1 MRIFLSLLTS
11 PRLFRWVGVGGV
23 ACSLLFPLVAGS
35 TSIWIMKNVTA
46 GSETRQLAA
55 HLRAELAEHLVLEDL
70 QPPLSPK
77 AISALDYLFHRSS
90 LSRAENLKAIRLWS
104 AEEKL
109 LWSSRSGAGGS
120 VPPPEAFR
128 EALRQGFTFRQIPPN
143 TWYPAFQPKTSPLRL
158 ETWVALAGTE
168 GEPPSSRFRFVVEV
182 LSEPADL
189 PAEVALYESLI
200 WLISGSLGVAGLSL
214 MLVGLSFL
222 RRLHGTAARQA
233 AHGMLT
239 TKITRALSAD
249 LDPDRLFRNI
259 LQEIR
264 QVVPCDRIVIAGVD
278 PATREHRFWHVESD
292 FSVPRFSGEGNREVG
307 EWNLKHVYARMLP
320 TNFPDLEKVDAPWV
334 PYLLKGGL
342 RSVFLM
348 PILQEGE
355 YFAHLGLSWARKGG
369 VDPGS
374 EALLSSLAGH
384 LASAIRNATLFQ
396 RAERRASR
404 LATLNALSQ
413 KIAQNIDLRE
423 TLDAIVQAAVELLGG
438 DIARAFLLDEETGV
452 LVPQAHAGRIP
463 PPSAPLGTL
472 RVGRGVI
479 GRIVESGEPAILP
492 DVQEVPEWQLNDWAR
507 ENGLHAYVA
516 HPLRLGG
523 KPFGAIYCIST
534 KAGFFTR
541 EDLDLLGSFSFQ
553 ASIAIEKARLFAETR
568 QRALRLELAGEI
580 TKALASTLRPGE
592 LFRTIA
598 REIRRAV
605 PCERCVIGSL
615 DRESHRY
622 HTWHAESEVE
632 LPVRDQAFDDEGTWW
647 DRDVYESMR
656 MVGIPDI
663 RPISYRRAQEMADA
677 GLRSVLVMPILQDG
691 KSAAHIFLASV
702 RPANFTRDHER
713 LLASLSDH
721 LGMALRN
728 AMLYQASE
736 DKTSRL
742 EITGEIAKAV
752 SSSLE
757 PEEIFRTITREIRRA
772 IPCERCA
779 ISTVDPQTAI
789 PAYWH
794 IDSDIEVE
802 PLPPGQGME
811 AGGQLLE
818 KVYARKEPYC
828 IHDIL

>member
-1 MRIFLSLLTS
+1 
-11 PRLFRWVGVGGV
+11 
-23 ACSLLFPLVAGS
+23 
-35 TSIWIMKNVTA
+35 
-46 GSETRQLAA
+46 
-55 HLRAELAEHLVLEDL
+55 
-70 QPPLSPK
+70 
-77 AISALDYLFHRSS
+77 ALDYLFHRSS

-104 AEEKL
+104 AEERL

-120 VPPPEAFR
+120 APPPEAFR

-143 TWYPAFQPKTSPLRL
+143 TWYPAFQPKTTPLRL

-182 LSEPADL
+182 FSEPADL
-189 PAEVALYESLI
+189 PAEVALYESRI
-200 WLISGSLGVAGLSL
+200 WLISGSLGVAGLTL
-214 MLVGLSFL
+214 MLVSLSFL

-374 EALLSSLAGH
+374 GALLSSLAGH

-438 DIARAFLLDEETGV
+438 DIARAFLQDEETGV

-479 GRIVESGEPAILP
+479 GRIVESGEPSILP

-507 ENGLHAYVA
+507 ENGLRSYVA

-632 LPVRDQAFDDEGTWW
+632 LPRRPHLPGERAPGQLHPGPRTASRLPLRSPGHGPPQRHALSGVGGQDLAPGDHGPDRPGGHLLAGAGGDLPHDHPGDTPRHPLRALRHRDGERGGHPADLLARGFGRGGEPAPAGEARGGRPAPAPAGVRDQASLLHPGHRQPARGRGPPGEGGAPEHAH
-647 DRDVYESMR
+647 RPHPAGRPLRRPPLRLQHAGER
-656 MVGIPDI
+656 LHLGAREPPDLG
-663 RPISYRRAQEMADA
+663 RRACGARHPQ
-677 GLRSVLVMPILQDG
+677 
-691 KSAAHIFLASV
+691 
-702 RPANFTRDHER
+702 
-713 LLASLSDH
+713 
-721 LGMALRN
+721 
-728 AMLYQASE
+728 
-736 DKTSRL
+736 
-742 EITGEIAKAV
+742 
-752 SSSLE
+752 
-757 PEEIFRTITREIRRA
+757 RRA
-772 IPCERCA
+772 FPDGGGARLA
-779 ISTVDPQTAI
+779 
-789 PAYWH
+789 
-794 IDSDIEVE
+794 
-802 PLPPGQGME
+802 PGDHG
-811 AGGQLLE
+811 
-818 KVYARKEPYC
+818 
-828 IHDIL
+828 